1 MVTCLCSLSPFPGSF
16 HLRGGQ
22 VLIRV
27 LTAVELLV
35 GSLLVLQAPLFLYI
49 GYQPYLMIAVL
60 SALLSCLFT
69 FGYYVASNWTRV
81 WPCNLLLFPE
91 DLFVPV

>member
-35 GSLLVLQAPLFLYI
+35 DSLLALQAPRF
-49 GYQPYLMIAVL
+49 
-60 SALLSCLFT
+60 FT
-69 FGYYVASNWTRV
+69 LVISRI
-81 WPCNLLLFPE
+81 
-91 DLFVPV
+91 